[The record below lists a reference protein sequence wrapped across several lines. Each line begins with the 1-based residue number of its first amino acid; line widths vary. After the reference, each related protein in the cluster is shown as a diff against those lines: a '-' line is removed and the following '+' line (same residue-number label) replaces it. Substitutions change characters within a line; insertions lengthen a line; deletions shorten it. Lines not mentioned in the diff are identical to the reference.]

1 MSTDTIAL
9 MWDCYGLES
18 AVNISDID
26 KKRTW
31 AVLRG
36 EESKKLPVPPN
47 LLHWKLRAQYNP
59 QRHYEIYVI
68 TVQQGITVDDIREAF
83 EASPQHMAETIRR
96 IGHRFYGNPM
106 NPDQVKIT
114 S

>member
-1 MSTDTIAL
+1 MTTDTIAL
-9 MWDCYGLES
+9 MWDCYGLEA
-18 AVNISDID
+18 AVNITDID

-31 AVLRG
+31 AVLKG
-36 EESKKLPVPPN
+36 DSKKLPMPPN

-59 QRHYEIYVI
+59 QRHYEIYII
-68 TVQQGITVDDIREAF
+68 TTQPGVTVDDITKAF
-83 EASPQHMAETIRR
+83 DDSPQHMAETIRR
-96 IGHRFYGNPM
+96 IGHRVYGHPM